1 VSVIAVCFPND
12 LSMTPYRSRPHER
25 PGSSG
30 HTSLV
35 AATSQSVRFARSLAT
50 RFQAVQL
57 HLHTCVC
64 PLKWVGGKRACTLVA
79 GTQDI
84 ALVSAYVSHV
94 TCSCY
99 VSCRIQAPPHLRL
112 HKRTV
117 FHAAYVTCPWNWRL
131 CGTNHPILDIA
142 NGSPVF
148 SGIWRWPSQHRNISF
163 Q

>member
-1 VSVIAVCFPND
+1 VSGRETRVHAGRWRAGHS
-12 LSMTPYRSRPHER
+12 LSFRLRQSR
-25 PGSSG
+25 
-30 HTSLV
+30 
-35 AATSQSVRFARSLAT
+35 
-50 RFQAVQL
+50 
-57 HLHTCVC
+57 
-64 PLKWVGGKRACTLVA
+64 
-79 GTQDI
+79 D
-84 ALVSAYVSHV
+84 
-94 TCSCY
+94 CSCY